1 MIVKSLVVVLDEPTS
16 ALDVTIKKQVLELI
30 GELQRKYSLRY
41 VLVTHDIDVLRAM
54 AHRIMVMKD
63 SEVIESGTIE
73 NVFNNTQSVYT
84 RTLMQ
89 VSLG

>member
-1 MIVKSLVVVLDEPTS
+1 MVVLDEPTS